1 MRLMRN
7 QNAAHIDFYRF
18 KGLIATNPKA
28 TPCDIDMIFERK
40 CNFLVG
46 EWKRSGEILTQG
58 QGLLLR
64 NLARQ
69 PQFTVLI
76 IRGHTDGEMVVEKFE
91 QLFSDGVMKVQ
102 GKSPDDLSRFVTDWY
117 DRADAQE
124 FQ

>member
-1 MRLMRN
+1 MRN
-7 QNAAHIDFYRF
+7 PNAAHIDFFHF
-18 KGLIATNPKA
+18 KGMIETNPKA

-46 EWKRSGEILTQG
+46 EWKRKGESISQG

-69 PQFTVLI
+69 PQFIVLI
-76 IRGHTDGEMVVEKFE
+76 IQGHTDGEMVVEKFE
-91 QLFSDGVMKVQ
+91 RICKSGRIEVM
-102 GKSPDDLSRFVTDWY
+102 GKSTDDLKNFVTRWY
-117 DRADAQE
+117 NWADAQK

>member
-1 MRLMRN
+1 MRN
-7 QNAAHIDFYRF
+7 QSAAHIDFYQF
-18 KGLIATNPKA
+18 KGLIKTNPKA

-46 EWKRSGEILTQG
+46 EWKRSGEIISQG

-91 QLFSDGVMKVQ
+91 QIFADGVMKIQ

>member
-1 MRLMRN
+1 MRN
-7 QNAAHIDFYRF
+7 QSAAHIDFYQF

-46 EWKRSGEILTQG
+46 EWKRSGEIISQG

-91 QLFSDGVMKVQ
+91 QIFSDGAMKVQ
-102 GKSPDDLSRFVTDWY
+102 GKSPDDLSRFVTNWY
-117 DRADAQE
+117 NLADAQE